1 MITAYLKTKGKIV
14 QRQKV
19 RRILSEID
27 SIGTACRWS
36 NTIHRRTYKVPTP
49 NSLWHIDANLKLIRY
64 KENLKQFVLK
74 T

>member
-1 MITAYLKTKGKIV
+1 MITAYLKAKGKII

-19 RRILSEID
+19 RRILSEVD
-27 SIGTACRWS
+27 PIGTARRWS

-49 NSLWHIDANLKLIRY
+49 NALWHIDANLKLIRY